1 MHKRPQIITIAG
13 GIGAGKSVVCR
24 MLSILGYH
32 IYDCDSH
39 AKTIMDS
46 SNEIKTCIA
55 NNILPSAITTDGR
68 IDRKSLAEVVFN
80 DHTKLEILNKT
91 VHNVVFSDLRSWIS
105 THKNESLLFVE
116 TAIPYSSGL
125 SDITDDVWVVT
136 APESLR
142 IKRVMNRSDL
152 SYSQVK
158 SRIENQASEYSYK
171 KGYKIIINDGT
182 EPLLPQIEH
191 NIRTN

>member
-13 GIGAGKSVVCR
+13 GIGAGKSVVCH
-24 MLSILGYH
+24 MLSVLGYH

-39 AKTIMDS
+39 AKTIMDNS
-46 SNEIKTCIA
+46 DKIKSCIIG
-55 NNILPSAITTDGR
+55 NIHRSAITTDGR
-68 IDRKSLAEVVFN
+68 IDRKCLADIVFK
-80 DHTKLEILNKT
+80 DHAKLEILNKA
-91 VHNVVFSDLRSWIS
+91 VHNAVLADLKRWIS
-105 THKNESLLFVE
+105 THINERRLFVE

-142 IKRVMNRSDL
+142 IKRVMHRSNL

-158 SRIENQASEYSYK
+158 SRIENQASEYSHQ
-171 KGYKIIINDGT
+171 KGYRIIINDET
-182 EPLLPQIEH
+182 EPLLPQIER
-191 NIRTN
+191 NINTN